1 MDARQLTEV
10 GYSSGV
16 FGKWKKSEPQ
26 SSGPRKPKKGKG
38 RPTPTR
44 KEAEAARR
52 RDMIPAD
59 RKLAKKL
66 SRERQNEMWR
76 RQQEAMETGD
86 ERYLPARDRG
96 RMRRFTRDYIDAR
109 WSFAEFVLP
118 AMFGLILVMLSMT
131 ILIQHVSQQFAQFV
145 VGSISWGTYGLLFLS
160 IGEAIWVH
168 HRVKKLATEKY
179 PQETWPRRSGFYV
192 FSRMVMARRWRQ
204 PKPQVAR
211 GEFPHK

>member
-1 MDARQLTEV
+1 M
-10 GYSSGV
+10 

-26 SSGPRKPKKGKG
+26 PSQPKRRKGKG

-66 SRERQNEMWR
+66 ARERQNELWR

-118 AMFGLILVMLSMT
+118 AMFGLILVMLSMVL
-131 ILIQHVSQQFAQFV
+131 LIQYTSEQFAQFV
-145 VGSISWGTYGLLFLS
+145 VSSISWGTYGLLFLS

-168 HRVKKLATEKY
+168 YRIKKFATAKY
-179 PQETWPRRSGFYV
+179 PNEEWPRRSGFYV

-211 GEFPHK
+211 GEFPQR